1 MEGRICLIH
10 KVRRNVGV
18 EKCLDVAVNNGDVIQ
33 LMVGW
38 RCMLISRSDSS
49 LIHDFFLSITRDFC
63 YKKFLLGD
71 TLAEH
76 RRVLSFHR
84 QSMLLSVS
92 FVVRPPLPV
101 SSLNIRWLL
110 VNAKVTVWL
119 PALIFFFSFLW
130 KQWHKHVWGKNQICQ
145 LLLLQAKWVQSS
157 KYAQTSIFVYIPYIQ
172 HGYYCKMHSNIKK
185 KHHALHFNEAILKKY
200 WLQK

>member
-84 QSMLLSVS
+84 QSMLLNVS

-119 PALIFFFSFLW
+119 PGLIFFFFFFVKTMAQTCLRQKSNLPTPSST
-130 KQWHKHVWGKNQICQ
+130 GKMGPILQICTNQ
-145 LLLLQAKWVQSS
+145 HICLYTLYTAWLLLQN
-157 KYAQTSIFVYIPYIQ
+157 AQ
-172 HGYYCKMHSNIKK
+172 
-185 KHHALHFNEAILKKY
+185 
-200 WLQK
+200 

>member
-84 QSMLLSVS
+84 QSMLLNVS

-119 PALIFFFSFLW
+119 PGLIFFFLFCENNGTNMFEAKIKSANSFFYR
-130 KQWHKHVWGKNQICQ
+130 QNGSNPPNMHKPAYLSIYPIYSMATI
-145 LLLLQAKWVQSS
+145 AKCTV
-157 KYAQTSIFVYIPYIQ
+157 
-172 HGYYCKMHSNIKK
+172 
-185 KHHALHFNEAILKKY
+185 ILKRNIMHY
-200 WLQK
+200 TLMRPY